1 VEEKGVIG
9 QLIPFIEILNGKNIG
24 FFDKKSLICLKERDR
39 ITIIINQN
47 RKIFTRKRRIFYKK
61 IAFLLNNY

>member
-1 VEEKGVIG
+1 VEEKGGIK
-9 QLIPFIEILNGKNIG
+9 QLIPFIEMWNGRNFG
-24 FFDKKSLICLKERDR
+24 FFDKKSLICLKERYR